1 MVSCLILLGS
11 FCVFVSPLFFSSQ
24 PLLWKSVSSLCLFT
38 HLFHVSVS
46 VPQLSH
52 VSVWSAFCLPVYV
65 SSLVLFHPLSLQSVM
80 YLFIPS
86 PSVYHV
92 LVWVS
97 VCVTSHLICPYVLM
111 PVSLFSFT
119 SSVFPG
125 VFHLPNYVV
134 SLSLQCHIAVI
145 HPLMLCALFLH
156 FSLVSM

>member
-1 MVSCLILLGS
+1 MSLSRLCFSLLSLSCESQSRL
-11 FCVFVSPLFFSSQ
+11 CVYLPIYFM
-24 PLLWKSVSSLCLFT
+24 SLCLS
-38 HLFHVSVS
+38 LSSVMSLSGLRS
-46 VPQLSH
+46 VYLSM
-52 VSVWSAFCLPVYV
+52 FPL
-65 SSLVLFHPLSLQSVM
+65 LFHPLSLQSVM

-97 VCVTSHLICPYVLM
+97 VCVTSHLICPHVLM

-145 HPLMLCALFLH
+145 HPPIHCI
-156 FSLVSM
+156 SP

>member
-1 MVSCLILLGS
+1 MSLSRLCFSLLSLSCESQSRL
-11 FCVFVSPLFFSSQ
+11 CVYLPIYFM
-24 PLLWKSVSSLCLFT
+24 SLCLS
-38 HLFHVSVS
+38 LSSVM
-46 VPQLSH
+46 
-52 VSVWSAFCLPVYV
+52 SVWSAFCLPVYV

-97 VCVTSHLICPYVLM
+97 VCVTSHLICPHVLM

-145 HPLMLCALFLH
+145 HPPIHCI
-156 FSLVSM
+156 SP